1 MCAQWLS
8 FDVLTRAS
16 ILMDTVVP
24 KYEHSHAHAHTHT
37 HKCTHMRSVAHKR
50 SHSTK
55 AVLDPSSVQFAT
67 DMLAQNDF
75 SLMADAMHGN
85 DTLIHV

>member
-1 MCAQWLS
+1 
-8 FDVLTRAS
+8 VL
-16 ILMDTVVP
+16 
-24 KYEHSHAHAHTHT
+24 
-37 HKCTHMRSVAHKR
+37 SVAHKR